1 MMVTTV
7 GVVVPLIVSLG
18 FDPLWFG
25 IFMTMMM
32 ELALITP
39 PVGLNLFVAQNI
51 RLSRGGISDV
61 YIGVLPFAFA
71 MMVFVTLLIYF
82 RRSRCGCL
90 TDSSDAHPRRMSSM
104 YLSASTLS
112 ADAFSQYGEV
122 VENRGDTAKR
132 PLSTPFGCRR
142 ARA

>member
-1 MMVTTV
+1 MLVAFYLILGCFLEAIAMMVTTV

-82 RRSRCGCL
+82 PQIAL
-90 TDSSDAHPRRMSSM
+90 WLP
-104 YLSASTLS
+104 
-112 ADAFSQYGEV
+112 
-122 VENRGDTAKR
+122 NR
-132 PLSTPFGCRR
+132 LF
-142 ARA
+142 